1 MAFAPSLTHA
11 KRVIV
16 VGAGASG
23 IAAARRL
30 HDAGSHVTVLE
41 ARNRIGGRVWTTFDL
56 APYPIELGAEFI
68 HGARTLTWKFLEQ
81 CNLTGLPDAPNDA
94 FYTYCHQ
101 QLHSAPRSA
110 AIPSIELLDTYS
122 TIAET
127 WVTQQHPDTHL
138 GAVLESWV
146 AQAQVQVSPDIWRL
160 IRHLV
165 AVREACDVERLG
177 VYGMSEQSYEGDG
190 AGRFRVAEG
199 YLTLLE
205 HLARGLHMLLE
216 TPVQHV
222 AWSSNGVRVRTVA
235 GQHLQAECAIITVP
249 LGVLQAGD
257 VQFTPPLPAEK
268 VTAIH
273 TLGAGHVDRI
283 VLRFRSPFWP
293 DDMPGVLTTLES
305 QLWWRPGWGR
315 MYEVPLITALVGGR
329 AAKQFEARP
338 ATAVPAALD
347 HLVTMFGTD
356 VKHAFAGG
364 HFIAWG
370 SDPWSR
376 MGYSYVPVGAVGQR
390 AQLAQP
396 VDKVLFFAGEATNV
410 MRAATVHGALESGF
424 RAADEVLAHLNVA
437 PL

>member
-1 MAFAPSLTHA
+1 MAFSPSRTHP
-11 KRVIV
+11 KRIIV

-30 HDAGSHVTVLE
+30 HDAGYHVTVLE

-68 HGARTLTWKFLEQ
+68 HGARALTWRSLEQ
-81 CNLTGLPDAPNDA
+81 YSLTGLPDAPNEA
-94 FYTYCHQ
+94 FYLYCHR
-101 QLHSAPRSA
+101 QLHTAQISA
-110 AIPSIELLDTYS
+110 AIPCLELLDTYS

-127 WVTQQHPDTHL
+127 WVARQHPDTHL

-146 AQAQVQVSPDIWRL
+146 TQTQAHVSPDIWRL

-165 AVREACDVERLG
+165 AAREACDIERLG

-190 AGRFRVAEG
+190 AGRFRIAEG

-205 HLARGLHMLLE
+205 YLARGLSIRLE

-222 AWSSNGVRVRTVA
+222 EWSTNSVRVRTVT
-235 GQHLQAECAIITVP
+235 GQHFQAELAILTVP
-249 LGVLQAGD
+249 LGVLQAD
-257 VQFTPPLPAEK
+257 DIQFTPPLPAEK
-268 VTAIH
+268 LTAIH
-273 TLGAGHVDRI
+273 ALGAGHVDRI
-283 VLRFRSPFWP
+283 VLQFRSPFWP

-315 MYEVPLITALVGGR
+315 THEAPLLTALVGGR
-329 AAKQFEARP
+329 AAEQFEARP

-370 SDPWSR
+370 SDPWSK
-376 MGYSYVPVGAVGQR
+376 MGYSYVPVSAVGQR

-424 RAADEVLAHLNVA
+424 RAADEVMAHLNAA